1 MSRVA
6 AADARVDLHVHTT
19 CSDGAYTP
27 AQVVDLARRA
37 GLPALAITDHDTL
50 EGLPAARTAAAGHLE
65 IVPAVEITCELDQRE
80 FHLLAYFVRPEDR
93 NLAAALEQLRRRRAE
108 RFREMID
115 QLRPLG
121 IHLEAP
127 AVERVLTRSV
137 VGRRQLAELLVEGR
151 HVSTV
156 RQAFAR
162 YLGDDGEIAIPPVRL
177 PVPEAI
183 ALVRG
188 AGGVAA
194 MAHPA
199 YDCTQQLLARLQW
212 QGLGAVEV
220 NYPGFRPGRVRQ
232 LRAWA
237 AKLAL
242 AVTGGSDCHG
252 PGPAHRGVGARGIT
266 WAELE
271 QLRQLA
277 SG

>member
-1 MSRVA
+1 MIGVP

-50 EGLPAARTAAAGHLE
+50 EALPAARTAAAGRLE
-65 IVPAVEITCELDQRE
+65 IIPAVEVTCELAQGE
-80 FHLLAYFVRPEDR
+80 FHLLAYFVRPHDSA
-93 NLAAALEQLRRRRAE
+93 LSAALAQLRRRRVE
-108 RFREMID
+108 RFQEMIE

-121 IHLEAP
+121 IHLDER
-127 AVERVLTRSV
+127 AVERALGGSV
-137 VGRRQLAELLVEGR
+137 VGRRQLAGLLVEGR
-151 HVSTV
+151 HVSTL

-162 YLGDDGEIAIPPVRL
+162 YLGDDGGIVIPPVRL
-177 PVPEAI
+177 PVEQAI

-194 MAHPA
+194 VAHPA
-199 YDCTQQLLARLQW
+199 YDCTQQVLAQLQW
-212 QGLGAVEV
+212 HGLGAVEV
-220 NYPGFRPGRVRQ
+220 DYPGFRCGRVRR

-237 AKLAL
+237 AELGL

-252 PGPAHRGVGARGIT
+252 PGNAQRTVGARGVT

-277 SG
+277 SC